1 MWSIIRAEF
10 ACEWL
15 TWSGQP
21 MLFDGGIFVNR
32 SAEEME
38 RTTMLRFK
46 EMYEDSI

>member
-1 MWSIIRAEF
+1 MWSIVRNEF

-15 TWSGQP
+15 TWTGQP

-38 RTTMLRFK
+38 LTTTLRIK
-46 EMYEDSI
+46 EVYEDNF